1 MTHVK
6 SFMIMYYLIMYTV
19 SDIFQFIDFL
29 KMLIEGPQFE
39 KL

>member
-6 SFMIMYYLIMYTV
+6 SFTIMYYLIMYTV
-19 SDIFQFIDFL
+19 SDIFQFDFL
-29 KMLIEGPQFE
+29 KMLIESPQFE